1 MYSKI
6 LGSTALIGLARI
18 ATAATTN
25 GAYTDANT
33 GIEFQRY
40 LDTTIGYS
48 FGIAVPQSPT
58 ADFIGQLVVPLKSG
72 AGWGALSMGAGMTNK
87 LLFVAWPNGE
97 EIQSSFRYA
106 TGYSNPDVYTST
118 KVAALPIANGT
129 FINSTHLSYTF
140 VCQSCVIGG
149 STTFDASSVLATIG
163 YAVSSSTPTNP
174 SNSGS
179 ALSYHDVGANIY
191 NLNLTAARS
200 AQYSTWASWASAAP
214 SGGNSTSP
222 GTGSGSNSTLPAPTT
237 LNSTYDV
244 IVVGGGASGI
254 IVAERIAESGV
265 SVLLLERGPA
275 NTVALGST
283 QGLSWNS
290 TLTPYDV
297 PALGSSL
304 ATISGTQFCSDTAST
319 AGCLLGGSSS
329 INGLNFIH
337 PAAHDFENWPT
348 GWDWDSVSD
357 AADRL
362 YSRNPGTTQP
372 SADGKYYDDLAYT
385 TWSAYLGQQGWS
397 EVDSIESPNE
407 KHAVF
412 SRPAWS
418 ISNHLRAGPAR
429 TYMPF
434 AEQLDNFELK
444 LESSVIQVLR
454 NGSTITGVLT
464 QATDGSRQIINLNA
478 NGKVVL
484 ASGALSTPRILWNS
498 GIGRSDALNIVKTGT
513 SGVSLP
519 DSSDWID
526 LPVGH
531 NLKDHSQVPLQ
542 FTTSPAFKAFDF
554 TGLATS
560 PVATDLDLYK
570 QGSGTITQAAQR
582 MHLWTSINGTDGV
595 ARYLQGTVSAMAD
608 DTITIKA
615 FLTHGTTS
623 TGELGIS
630 ASGSTVL
637 NTKPWLQTTEDMAAY
652 SEFIQFFLN
661 MVSSNSSNAA
671 GNSSYSLSY
680 KTSGAT
686 PSSIISSSL
695 VSGDH
700 WVGTAKMGTD
710 DGRTNGTAVVDLN
723 TKVYGTDNLF
733 VVDASIHPDLPT
745 GNTQAIIMVVAE
757 QAAAKIAAYDVA
769 TGSGSTT
776 RTPAAIVAP
785 SAGSADSAAKAGD
798 DDDES
803 CEA

>member
-1 MYSKI
+1 M
-6 LGSTALIGLARI
+6 LGSTALMGLAQI
-18 ATAATTN
+18 ASAATTN

-33 GIEFQRY
+33 GIEFQQY
-40 LDTTIGYS
+40 SDTSIGYS
-48 FGIAVPQSPT
+48 FGIAVPQNPT
-58 ADFIGQLVVPLKSG
+58 ADFIGQLVVPLTSG
-72 AGWGALSMGAGMTNK
+72 AGWGALAMGAGMTNK
-87 LLFVAWPNGE
+87 LLFVAWPNGK
-97 EIQSSFRYA
+97 EIQSGFRYA
-106 TGYSNPDVYTST
+106 TGYSNPDVYTAST
-118 KVAALPIANGT
+118 VAALPIANGT

-149 STTFDASSVLATIG
+149 LTTFNATSELATLG
-163 YAVSSSTPTNP
+163 YAVSSSTPTTP
-174 SNSGS
+174 SSSGS

-200 AQYSTWASWASAAP
+200 AQYSTWASWASAAT

-222 GTGSGSNSTLPAPTT
+222 GTGSGSNSTVQAPTT

-304 ATISGTQFCSDTAST
+304 ASISGTKFCSDTAST

-329 INGLNFIH
+329 INGINFIH
-337 PAAHDFENWPT
+337 PAAHDFERWPT
-348 GWDWDSVSD
+348 GWDWNSVSD

-412 SRPAWS
+412 SRPSWS

-434 AEQLDNFELK
+434 AEKLDNFELK

-478 NGKVVL
+478 KGKVVL

-531 NLKDHSQVPLQ
+531 NLKDHAQVPLR
-542 FTTSPAFKAFDF
+542 FTASPAFKAFDF
-554 TGLATS
+554 SGLGAS
-560 PVATDLDLYK
+560 PVAADLDLYK
-570 QGSGTITQAAQR
+570 QGSGIITQAAQR

-595 ARYLQGTVSAMAD
+595 TRYLQGTVSAMAD
-608 DTITIKA
+608 DTITVKA

-637 NTKPWLQTTEDMAAY
+637 NTKPWLQTTEDMDVY

-671 GNSSYSLSY
+671 GNSSASLSY
-680 KTSGAT
+680 KTAGAT

-757 QAAAKIAAYDVA
+757 QAAKKIAAYDVA
-769 TGSGSTT
+769 TGAGSTT
-776 RTPAAIVAP
+776 SSPAILAP
-785 SAGSADSAAKAGD
+785 SATGAASAAQAD
-798 DDDES
+798 DDQS

>member
-6 LGSTALIGLARI
+6 LGSTALIGLAQL
-18 ATAATTN
+18 ATAATTT

-33 GIEFQRY
+33 GIEFQQY
-40 LDTTIGYS
+40 SDTTIGYS
-48 FGIAVPQSPT
+48 FGIAVPQNPT
-58 ADFIGQLVVPLKSG
+58 ADFIGQLVVPLTSG
-72 AGWGALSMGAGMTNK
+72 AGWGGLSMGAGMIDK

-106 TGYSNPDVYTST
+106 TGYSNPAVYTTST
-118 KVAALPIANGT
+118 VAALPIANGT

-140 VCQSCVIGG
+140 LCQSCVIGG
-149 STTFDASSVLATIG
+149 LTTFDASSVLATLG
-163 YAVSSSTPTNP
+163 YAVSSSNPTTP
-174 SNSGS
+174 SDSGS
-179 ALSYHDVGANIY
+179 ALTYHDVGANIY

-200 AQYSTWASWASAAP
+200 AQYSTWASWASAATP
-214 SGGNSTSP
+214 STGNSTSP
-222 GTGSGSNSTLPAPTT
+222 GTGSGSNSTVPAPTT
-237 LNSTYDV
+237 LNTTYDV

-304 ATISGTQFCSDTAST
+304 ASISGTKFCSDTAST

-397 EVDSIESPNE
+397 EVDSIESPN
-407 KHAVF
+407 KKQAVF

-531 NLKDHSQVPLQ
+531 NLKDHAQVPLQ

-554 TGLATS
+554 TGLATM
-560 PVATDLDLYK
+560 PVDTDLDLYK
-570 QGSGTITQAAQR
+570 QGSGIITQAAQR
-582 MHLWTSINGTDGV
+582 MHLWTSITGTDGV

-637 NTKPWLQTTEDMAAY
+637 NTKPWLQTTEDMAVY
-652 SEFIQFFLN
+652 SEFIQFFLS

-695 VSGDH
+695 VTGDH

-745 GNTQAIIMVVAE
+745 GNTQAIIMIVAE

-769 TGSGSTT
+769 T
-776 RTPAAIVAP
+776 
-785 SAGSADSAAKAGD
+785 
-798 DDDES
+798 
-803 CEA
+803 

>member
-6 LGSTALIGLARI
+6 LGSTALIGLAQV
-18 ATAATTN
+18 ATAATTT

-33 GIEFQRY
+33 GIEFQQY
-40 LDTTIGYS
+40 SDTSIGYS
-48 FGIAVPQSPT
+48 FGIAVPETPT
-58 ADFIGQLVVPLKSG
+58 ADFIGQLVVPLTSG

-87 LLFVAWPNGE
+87 LLFVAWPNGKE
-97 EIQSSFRYA
+97 VQSGFRYA
-106 TGYSNPDVYTST
+106 TGYSNPDVYTNST
-118 KVAALPIANGT
+118 VAALPIANGT

-140 VCQSCVIGG
+140 LCQSCVIGG
-149 STTFDASSVLATIG
+149 LTTFDASSELATLG
-163 YAVSSSTPTNP
+163 YAVSSSTPATP
-174 SNSGS
+174 SDSGS
-179 ALSYHDVGANIY
+179 ALSYHDVGSNIY

-200 AQYSTWASWASAAP
+200 AQYSTWASWASAAS
-214 SGGNSTSP
+214 SGGNLTSP
-222 GTGSGSNSTLPAPTT
+222 GSGSGSNSTVPAPTT
-237 LNSTYDV
+237 LNTTYDV

-254 IVAERIAESGV
+254 IAAERIAESGV

-283 QGLSWNS
+283 QGLPWNS
-290 TLTPYDV
+290 TITPYDV

-304 ATISGTQFCSDTAST
+304 ASISGTKFCSDTAST

-329 INGLNFIH
+329 INGLNFIR
-337 PAAHDFENWPT
+337 PAAHDFERWPT
-348 GWDWDSVSD
+348 GWDWDSVSE

-372 SADGKYYDDLAYT
+372 SADGKHYDDLAFT

-397 EVDSIESPNE
+397 EVDSIKSPNE
-407 KHAVF
+407 KHAIF

-434 AEQLDNFELK
+434 AEKLDNFELK

-478 NGKVVL
+478 KGKVVL

-519 DSSDWID
+519 DSSEWID

-531 NLKDHSQVPLQ
+531 GLKDHAQVPLQ
-542 FTTSPAFKAFDF
+542 FTTSPAYKAFDF
-554 TGLATS
+554 NGLAKS
-560 PVATDLDLYK
+560 PVEIDLDLYK

-595 ARYLQGTVSAMAD
+595 TRYLQGTVSAMAD

-630 ASGSTVL
+630 ASGSTVI
-637 NTKPWLQTTEDMAAY
+637 NTKPWLQTTEDTAVY
-652 SEFIQFFLN
+652 EEFIQFFLD
-661 MVSSNSSNAA
+661 MVSSKSSNAA
-671 GNSSYSLSY
+671 GNSSTTLSY
-680 KTSGAT
+680 KTAGAT

-710 DGRTNGTAVVDLN
+710 DGRTSGTAVVDLN

-769 TGSGSTT
+769 TGAGSTT
-776 RTPAAIVAP
+776 STPT
-785 SAGSADSAAKAGD
+785 SATNAGSAAKASAA
-798 DDDES
+798 DDDET

>member
-1 MYSKI
+1 M
-6 LGSTALIGLARI
+6 LGSTALIGLAQI
-18 ATAATTN
+18 ASAATTT

-33 GIEFQRY
+33 GIEFQQY
-40 LDTTIGYS
+40 SDTSIGFS

-58 ADFIGQLVVPLKSG
+58 ADFIGQLVVPLTSG

-87 LLFVAWPNGE
+87 LLFVAWPNGK
-97 EIQSSFRYA
+97 EIQSGFRYA
-106 TGYSNPDVYTST
+106 TGYSNPDVYTNST
-118 KVAALPIANGT
+118 VAALPIANGT

-149 STTFDASSVLATIG
+149 LTTFDASSELATLG
-163 YAVSSSTPTNP
+163 YAVSSSTPTTP
-174 SNSGS
+174 SSSGS
-179 ALSYHDVGANIY
+179 ALSYHDVGSNIY

-214 SGGNSTSP
+214 SGGSSTSP
-222 GTGSGSNSTLPAPTT
+222 GTGSGSNSTVPAPTT

-304 ATISGTQFCSDTAST
+304 ASISGTKFCSDTAST

-337 PAAHDFENWPT
+337 PAAHDFEKWPT

-407 KHAVF
+407 KHAAF

-434 AEQLDNFELK
+434 AEKLDNFELK
-444 LESSVIQVLR
+444 LESSVVQVLR

-478 NGKVVL
+478 KGKVVL

-531 NLKDHSQVPLQ
+531 NLKDHAQVPLQ

-560 PVATDLDLYK
+560 PVAADLDLYK
-570 QGSGTITQAAQR
+570 QGSGAITQAAQR

-637 NTKPWLQTTEDMAAY
+637 NTKPWLQTTEDMAVY

-671 GNSSYSLSY
+671 GNSSTTLSY
-680 KTSGAT
+680 KTAGAT

-710 DGRTNGTAVVDLN
+710 DGRTGGTAVVDLN

-757 QAAAKIAAYDVA
+757 QAAAKISAYDVA
-769 TGSGSTT
+769 TGGSTSSS
-776 RTPAAIVAP
+776 PAILAP
-785 SAGSADSAAKAGD
+785 SATGAGSAADA
-798 DDDES
+798 DDDEN